1 MSRHIRTTVRLPD
14 ELMKQAKR
22 RAAALDVTL
31 TSMIEEGLR
40 IVLAAPAKRQRKP
53 SLPPVSRAAG
63 KVLVDLSD
71 TSVLLEKLDRDL
83 PFEKLR

>member
-14 ELMKQAKR
+14 ELMKQARR
-22 RAAALDVTL
+22 RAAILDITL

-40 IVLAAPAKRQRKP
+40 IVLATPAKRRRIP
-53 SLPPVSRAAG
+53 LLPRVSRAAG

>member
-14 ELMKQAKR
+14 ELVKQAKR
-22 RAAALDVTL
+22 QAAALDVTL
-31 TSMIEEGLR
+31 TSMIEDGLR
-40 IVLAAPAKRQRKP
+40 RVLATPAKERRKP
-53 SLPPVSRAAG
+53 LLPPVSRAAG

-71 TSVLLEKLDRDL
+71 SSTLLEKLDRHL